1 MGGLVS
7 ELTAAS
13 ARPAGR
19 WRRAL
24 TAPLR
29 LDERDVSVERRGF
42 ACDSAAMRERTEE
55 VGRSFLRGYHAA
67 LEEADLA
74 ALAERLEALPPEFRG
89 FAHEGAG
96 MALSLLDTLLPGR
109 RLAAYLAG
117 PGAHQLYIVNVGAGW
132 ILGRLPMAARRVRR
146 RLDPILGWLALDG
159 YGFHEGFFRWP
170 RSVERHAVP
179 RRLRGYERRVFDQ
192 GLGRS
197 LWFVRGG
204 SPRRIAEA
212 IAAFPAA
219 RRPDLWAGV
228 GLAASYACG
237 RDEAELHELVALA
250 GAFKPMLAQGS
261 TFAAVA
267 RERGR
272 NPAAH
277 TELAC
282 RVICDRTT
290 AELAAL
296 CDETGRDLPPD
307 RPDGAE
313 PAFEVWRQRI
323 QAALARGD
331 ARR

>member
-7 ELTAAS
+7 ELAAAS
-13 ARPAGR
+13 ERPAGR

-29 LDERDVSVERRGF
+29 LDEREVSVERRGF
-42 ACDSAAMRERTEE
+42 ACDSAPMRERAEE

-67 LEEADLA
+67 LEEPDLA
-74 ALAERLEALPPEFRG
+74 ALAARLEHAPAEFRG
-89 FAHEGAG
+89 FGHEGAG
-96 MALSLLDTLLPGR
+96 MALALLDTLLPWRR

-117 PGAHQLYIVNVGAGW
+117 PGAHQLYIVTVGAGW
-132 ILGRLPMAARRVRR
+132 ILGRLPLTPIRVRR
-146 RLDPILGWLALDG
+146 RLDPVIGWLALDG

-170 RSVERHAVP
+170 RRIERHEVP

-197 LWFVRGG
+197 LWFVRGAH
-204 SPRRIAEA
+204 PRRIAET

-219 RRPDLWAGV
+219 RHADLWAGV
-228 GLAASYACG
+228 GLAAAYAGGCSAATL
-237 RDEAELHELVALA
+237 DELVRLA
-250 GAFKPMLAQGS
+250 GPFKPALAQGA
-261 TFAAVA
+261 TFAAVT

-282 RVICDRTT
+282 RLICDRT
-290 AELAAL
+290 AVELAAL
-296 CDETGRDLPPD
+296 CDDTGRDLPL
-307 RPDGAE
+307 DGAE
-313 PAFEVWRQRI
+313 PAFETWRQRI
-323 QAALARGD
+323 QGALARGD

>member
-7 ELTAAS
+7 ELTVAS
-13 ARPAGR
+13 ERPVGR

-29 LDERDVSVERRGF
+29 LDEREVSVERRGF
-42 ACDSAAMRERTEE
+42 AYDSAAMRERTEE

-67 LEEADLA
+67 LDEPDLA
-74 ALAERLEALPPEFRG
+74 ALAARLDAVPAEFRG
-89 FAHEGAG
+89 FGHEGAG
-96 MALSLLDTLLPGR
+96 MAMALLDTLLPGR

-132 ILGRLPMAARRVRR
+132 ILGRLPLSARSVRR

-170 RSVERHAVP
+170 RSVERREVP
-179 RRLRGYERRVFDQ
+179 RRLRGYERRAFDQ

-204 SPRRIAEA
+204 SPRRIADA
-212 IAAFPAA
+212 ITAFPAA
-219 RRPDLWAGV
+219 RQPDLWAGA
-228 GLAASYACG
+228 GLAAAYAGGCE
-237 RDEAELHELVALA
+237 EAALHELVARA
-250 GAFKPMLAQGS
+250 GTFAPMLAQGA
-261 TFAAVA
+261 TFAAVT

-282 RVICDRTT
+282 RLICDRTT

-296 CDETGRDLPPD
+296 CDETGLDLPPD